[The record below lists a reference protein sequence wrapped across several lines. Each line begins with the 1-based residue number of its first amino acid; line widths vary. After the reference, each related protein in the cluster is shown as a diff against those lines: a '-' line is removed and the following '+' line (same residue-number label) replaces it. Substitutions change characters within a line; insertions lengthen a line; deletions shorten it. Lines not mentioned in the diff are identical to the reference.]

1 MDPLTRKDVVE
12 LFGELDDI
20 AVADTIATGAT
31 WQELAEAH
39 TWLANDEALIN
50 AGKHL
55 PSGRVGRLVEIM
67 AAKEQEEEQ
76 DEAAR
81 HD

>member
-1 MDPLTRKDVVE
+1 
-12 LFGELDDI
+12 
-20 AVADTIATGAT
+20 VADIIATGAT

-76 DEAAR
+76 GIAAPLFTR
-81 HD
+81 DKLFNCLTCLR

>member
-1 MDPLTRKDVVE
+1 MDTLSRKDVIE
-12 LFGELDDI
+12 MLGELDDI
-20 AVADTIATGAT
+20 AAADIIATGAT
-31 WQELAEAH
+31 RQELAQAH
-39 TWLANDEALIN
+39 AWLANDEALIN

-81 HD
+81 RG